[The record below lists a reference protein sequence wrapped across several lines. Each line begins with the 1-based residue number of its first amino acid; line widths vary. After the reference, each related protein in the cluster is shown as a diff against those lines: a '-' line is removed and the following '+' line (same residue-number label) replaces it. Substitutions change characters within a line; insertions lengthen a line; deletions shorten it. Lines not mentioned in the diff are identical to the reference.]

1 MRNPKWSRDELIVT
15 LDFYLRHAPAIP
27 EKGTKQIA
35 ELSQRLNILQ
45 TLIGG
50 RKEEKFRNANGVYM
64 KLMNFR
70 RFDPNYHGKGLE
82 RGGKDEEVVWN
93 LYANKKEELSKIAY
107 FINQSIETRD
117 KIEMISPLDQDEEEG
132 NEGQIL
138 SRIHRYRE
146 RSRDL
151 VDRKKSQFFGDHG
164 SLHCEACGF
173 DFLKIYGERGNGF
186 IECHHTKP
194 VSQLEEDGKTKVSD
208 LVVLCSNCH
217 RMVHRKK
224 PWLKM
229 DELKELIQLHER

>member
-1 MRNPKWSRDELIVT
+1 M
-15 LDFYLRHAPAIP
+15 
-27 EKGTKQIA
+27 
-35 ELSQRLNILQ
+35 
-45 TLIGG
+45 
-50 RKEEKFRNANGVYM
+50 
-64 KLMNFR
+64 
-70 RFDPNYHGKGLE
+70 
-82 RGGKDEEVVWN
+82 
-93 LYANKKEELSKIAY
+93 
-107 FINQSIETRD
+107 ETRGE
-117 KIEMISPLDQDEEEG
+117 IERIPPLDQDEEEG

-217 RMVHRKK
+217 RMIHRKK

-229 DELKELIQLHER
+229 DELKELLELHER